1 MTLTTGRNTYSI
13 SKVYISGK
21 EIPEFSAITLNVPG
35 NNEINSLRLT
45 INDPYY
51 QNAHL
56 FNSKVEFYIN
66 EGGAQGTP
74 TFVGYIKEVSPSDTS
89 IMITAYDPRIL
100 ISGQDAEPV
109 AITDRNN
116 YDGHTVVQFLV
127 DVISSNINTASETK
141 IDLSALADF
150 APAISMTGY
159 RTNGKS
165 PYDVFLEVIGGKV
178 DDENPEDPLP
188 FFVDILGNKLIVG
201 KRKRLMPGDPKEE
214 QLPSG
219 SRAYNLSYNDGL
231 MSLRYT
237 NVNPPTRAVALGK
250 GGGWG
255 EFQYGNVAAGV
266 SGRTITGDKENNAEL
281 SDLARI
287 EVMKD
292 YNETKEIKAVVSRG
306 YHIGLENIVFLSV
319 PDRVLRGKHRV
330 TSKRIS
336 VDRSGVHCTLGLDK
350 REPRTG
356 DFVERKI
363 ISRRTPGDPTK

>member
-1 MTLTTGRNTYSI
+1 MNLTTGRNTYSI

-21 EIPEFSAITLNVPG
+21 EIIEFSSATLNIPG
-35 NNEINSLRLT
+35 NNEVNSLRVT
-45 INDPYY
+45 IMDPGY

-56 FNSKVEFYIN
+56 FNAKVEFYIN
-66 EGGAQGTP
+66 EGGVQSTP
-74 TFVGYIKEVSPSDTS
+74 TFVGYIKEVNPSDTS
-89 IMITAYDPRIL
+89 IMIVAYDPRVF
-100 ISGQDAEPV
+100 ISGQDAEPI

-116 YDGHTVVQFLV
+116 YDGYTAIQFLV
-127 DVISSNINTASETK
+127 DVISKNINTDTETR
-141 IDLSALADF
+141 IDLSALGDF
-150 APAISMTGY
+150 EPAVTMSGY
-159 RTNGKS
+159 RTKGKS
-165 PYDVFLEVIGGKV
+165 PYEVFLDVMEGKI

-188 FFVDILGNKLIVG
+188 FYIDMVGNKLIVG

-219 SRAYNLSYNDGL
+219 NKAYILSYNDGL

-237 NVNPPTRAVALGK
+237 NVNPPTRGVAIGSD
-250 GGGWG
+250 GGWG
-255 EFQYGNVAAGV
+255 SFQYGNIAAGV
-266 SGRTITGDKENNAEL
+266 SGRTISGDKKNNAEL

-330 TSKRIS
+330 TSKTRTA
-336 VDRSGVHCTLGLDK
+336 DRNGVHCTLGLDK
-350 REPRTG
+350 REPRVG
-356 DFVERKI
+356 DYIERKI
-363 ISRRTPGDPTK
+363 TTRR